1 MLHCDVDRRKCC
13 GKGNLPQRGVVARAR
28 QSRWRRVGGVLWS
41 PLASDEAHPVLLHLQ
56 TWEEVEDYLQASKG
70 IIVPIGS
77 TEQHGPNG
85 LIGTDA
91 ICAEA
96 IATGVGEVVGA
107 LVGPTINVGNAQH
120 HLAFAGSIT
129 LRPSTL
135 IAVIGDYVHS
145 LARHG
150 FERFYFINGH
160 GGNIATVGAAFAE
173 IYAGTSLQRGGNAP
187 SLRCALKNWWET
199 PGVSKLSKELFGDR
213 EGSHATPSEV
223 SVTQHVYPAGI
234 KRREMGPPA
243 PRSRGFT
250 DAEDYRRLFPDG
262 RIGSDPS
269 LASPEHGARFV
280 DTAVRDIAEEYRRFV
295 AAA

>member
-1 MLHCDVDRRKCC
+1 MVPPRQ
-13 GKGNLPQRGVVARAR
+13 QRG
-28 QSRWRRVGGVLWS
+28 SS
-41 PLASDEAHPVLLHLQ
+41 VLLHLQ
-56 TWEEVEDYLQASKG
+56 TWEEVEAYLRNAKG

-96 IATGVGEVVGA
+96 IAAEVGEAAGA

-120 HLAFAGSIT
+120 HLAFAGTIT

-135 IAVIGDYVHS
+135 IAVIGDYVAS

-160 GGNIATVGAAFAE
+160 GGNIATIGAAFAE
-173 IYAGTSLQRGGNAP
+173 IYAGASLRPGNGP
-187 SLRCALKNWWET
+187 PLRCALKNWWET
-199 PGVSKLSKELFGDR
+199 SGVSKLSKELYGDR

-223 SVTQHVYPAGI
+223 SVTQHVYPEAI
-234 KRREMGPPA
+234 KRRGMGPPA
-243 PRSRGFT
+243 PRVRGFT

-262 RIGSDPS
+262 RIGSDPT

-280 DTAVRDIAEEYRRFV
+280 AAAVRDIGEEYRRFV
-295 AAA
+295 TQD

>member
-1 MLHCDVDRRKCC
+1 M
-13 GKGNLPQRGVVARAR
+13 
-28 QSRWRRVGGVLWS
+28 
-41 PLASDEAHPVLLHLQ
+41 LLHLQ
-56 TWEEVEDYLQASKG
+56 TWEEVEAYLRHAKG

-96 IATGVGEVVGA
+96 IAAGVGDAVGA

-120 HLAFAGSIT
+120 HLAFAGTIT
-129 LRPSTL
+129 LRPTTL
-135 IAVIGDYVHS
+135 IAVISDYVAS

-160 GGNIATVGAAFAE
+160 GGNIATISAAFAE
-173 IYAGTSLQRGGNAP
+173 IYAGASLRRGDNTPAV
-187 SLRCALKNWWET
+187 RCALKNWWET
-199 PGVSKLSKELFGDR
+199 AGVHKLSKELFGDR

-223 SVTQHVYPAGI
+223 SVTQHVHPAAI
-234 KRREMGPPA
+234 KQRPMGPPA
-243 PRSRGFT
+243 PRARGFT

-262 RIGSDPS
+262 RIGSDPT
-269 LASPEHGARFV
+269 LATPEHGARFIE
-280 DTAVRDIAEEYRRFV
+280 TAVRDIAEEYRKFV
-295 AAA
+295 AQA

>member
-1 MLHCDVDRRKCC
+1 
-13 GKGNLPQRGVVARAR
+13 
-28 QSRWRRVGGVLWS
+28 VLWCGGKEEGD
-41 PLASDEAHPVLLHLQ
+41 LVLLHLQ
-56 TWEEVEDYLQASKG
+56 TWDEVEAYLEGSRG

-96 IATGVGEVVGA
+96 IATGVGATAGA

-120 HLAFAGSIT
+120 HLGFAGTIT

-135 IAVIGDYVHS
+135 MAVIGDYVFS

-150 FERFYFINGH
+150 FERFFFINGH

-173 IYAGTSLQRGGNAP
+173 IYAQASLRPGDNARP
-187 SLRCALKNWWET
+187 LRCALKNWWQT
-199 PGVSKLSKELFGDR
+199 PGVQTLTKELFGDR

-223 SVTQHVYPAGI
+223 SVTQHVHPEAI
-234 KRREMGPPA
+234 KRRNMGTPA
-243 PRSRGFT
+243 PRARNFT
-250 DAEDYRRLFPDG
+250 DAADYRRLFPDG

-269 LASPEHGARFV
+269 LASPEHGARLLEA
-280 DTAVRDIAEEYRRFV
+280 AVRDIAEDYRSFV
-295 AAA
+295 ARD